1 MCQRSIK
8 KERNILFMKEDDFC
22 SERKLSRQEFGELR
36 HKTISCYK
44 VLPKRGSD
52 LLEMLQT
59 DVLSTGCY
67 GIDELLQGGLHP
79 GEVTEIS
86 GETATGKTQ
95 LAFSAT
101 LTTICAN
108 KNNKVLFIDT
118 VSTFSAERI
127 RTLFLESDRFDHS
140 RCQGMG
146 EEDVMNRI
154 RIAKCFDV
162 YAVMEFI
169 EDLRD
174 HLENKDKDDNVYTN
188 VKLIIIDSFAAIFS
202 PLLGV
207 TQTQGH
213 SLMIT
218 LTRILRNLAKEY
230 NIAVLVINAAIASNP
245 NNPISVFSSTKSKP
259 SLGMSWTFMPDVQL
273 YLTHCVENKI
283 ENEKSIQ
290 QNYVYTNR
298 KEIEVIMKPKICEV
312 HRSRNGQMGKWC
324 IFYMGGNELFT
335 HDDII

>member
-8 KERNILFMKEDDFC
+8 KERDILFTKEDDIC
-22 SERKLSRQEFGELR
+22 SERKLTQQGRN
-36 HKTISCYK
+36 
-44 VLPKRGSD
+44 D

-79 GEVTEIS
+79 GEITEIS

-95 LAFSAT
+95 LAFSVT

-108 KNNKVLFIDT
+108 KHNKVLFIDT

-140 RCQGMG
+140 REQGM
-146 EEDVMNRI
+146 EEDDVMNRI

-169 EDLRD
+169 EDMRD
-174 HLENKDKDDNVYTN
+174 HLENKEKDDNVYTN
-188 VKLIIIDSFAAIFS
+188 IKLIIIDSFAAIFS

-230 NIAVLVINAAIASNP
+230 NIAVLMINAAIASKP

-259 SLGMSWTFMPDVQL
+259 SLED
-273 YLTHCVENKI
+273 KI
-283 ENEKSIQ
+283 VIKENEGENNIQ
-290 QNYVYTNR
+290 QDYVYTNR
-298 KEIEVIMKPKICEV
+298 KKIEVIMKPRICEV
-312 HRSRNGQMGKWC
+312 LRSRNGQMGKWC

-335 HDDII
+335 HYDIL

>member
-1 MCQRSIK
+1 
-8 KERNILFMKEDDFC
+8 MKEDDFC

-95 LAFSAT
+95 
-101 LTTICAN
+101 
-108 KNNKVLFIDT
+108 
-118 VSTFSAERI
+118 
-127 RTLFLESDRFDHS
+127 
-140 RCQGMG
+140 G

-283 ENEKSIQ
+283 ENEKNIQ

>member
-95 LAFSAT
+95 
-101 LTTICAN
+101 
-108 KNNKVLFIDT
+108 
-118 VSTFSAERI
+118 
-127 RTLFLESDRFDHS
+127 
-140 RCQGMG
+140 G

-207 TQTQGH
+207 TQTQGLNMTLANDNINTDTSEFGEGVQH
-213 SLMIT
+213 SGS
-218 LTRILRNLAKEY
+218 
-230 NIAVLVINAAIASNP
+230 AIASNP

-335 HDDII
+335 HDDIL

>member
-8 KERNILFMKEDDFC
+8 KERDILFTKEDDIC
-22 SERKLSRQEFGELR
+22 SERKLTQQEVGELR
-36 HKTISCYK
+36 HKVISCYK
-44 VLPKRGSD
+44 VSPKRGSD

-79 GEVTEIS
+79 GEITEIS

-95 LAFSAT
+95 LAFSVT

-108 KNNKVLFIDT
+108 KHNKVLFIDT

-140 RCQGMG
+140 REQGM
-146 EEDVMNRI
+146 EEDDVMNRI

-169 EDLRD
+169 EDMRD
-174 HLENKDKDDNVYTN
+174 HLENKEKDDNVYTN
-188 VKLIIIDSFAAIFS
+188 IKLIIIDSFAAIFS

-230 NIAVLVINAAIASNP
+230 NIAVLMINAAIASKP

-259 SLGMSWTFMPDVQL
+259 SLED
-273 YLTHCVENKI
+273 KI
-283 ENEKSIQ
+283 VIKENEGENNIQ
-290 QNYVYTNR
+290 QDYVYTNR
-298 KEIEVIMKPKICEV
+298 KKIEVIMKPRICEV
-312 HRSRNGQMGKWC
+312 LRSRNGQMGKWC

-335 HDDII
+335 HYDIL